1 VRAAIKKAPAAFE
14 ALRKAGKVKVKR
26 MPDPAKQ
33 AWFTDLVRAEADARR
48 LPAGGKGWWR

>member
-1 VRAAIKKAPAAFE
+1 
-14 ALRKAGKVKVKR
+14 

-33 AWFTDLVRAEADARR
+33 AWFTDLVRTEADTRR